1 MGENAVKRRTAKLLM
16 EMFLNTLRLSIFYD
30 IIRQT
35 ISFSLQEL
43 VADEISVFMCLCA
56 EWYPKTR
63 DSHLAFF
70 IVLFLLLVLFII
82 ITINNNFV

>member
-63 DSHLAFF
+63 DLAFF

>member
-43 VADEISVFMCLCA
+43 VADEISVFMCHNKPVLSDIQ
-56 EWYPKTR
+56 K
-63 DSHLAFF
+63 LAIRIWPFYRF
-70 IVLFLLLVLFII
+70 VFII
-82 ITINNNFV
+82 GVIYYYYY